1 MLNQDIEVIDNILR
15 YLIYQPQNKRELSTH
30 FNINYKRLNK
40 IMKTMEEKFLVK
52 RIKISS
58 DKFMITRQGIDLLL
72 SKKVIIL
79 KYFYRCFYRL
89 RIYND
94 VIQTMKEEYFT
105 TKKKAQLRKEQ
116 IEHEAQ
122 LKITSQYFEIDEIQ
136 VK

>member
-15 YLIYQPQNKRELSTH
+15 YIVYQPQNKRELSTH
-30 FNINYKRLNK
+30 FNVNYDRLNK
-40 IMKTMEEKFLVK
+40 IMKIMEAKFLVK

-72 SKKVIIL
+72 SKQVIMM
-79 KYFYRCFYRL
+79 KYFFRL

-94 VIQTMKEEYFT
+94 EGAIMKEEYFT
-105 TKKKAQLRKEQ
+105 TKTKAALRKEQ